1 MIVIDVAGRAKFD
14 SGRMGKATLALGAH
28 LFAGL
33 NAFEP
38 GQEQPPHHHEQQD
51 KLCFVLEGRAE
62 VRVGDERGLVGRGD
76 LVLFPAGV
84 EHSLRNPGP
93 ERLLVMLVMAPT
105 QRT

>member
-14 SGRMGKATLALGAH
+14 PERMGKATLALGAN

-33 NAFEP
+33 NAFEA
-38 GQEQPPHHHEQQD
+38 GQEQRTHAHEHQD

-62 VRVGDERGLVGRGD
+62 VRVGQERGLVGPGD

-84 EHSLRNPGP
+84 EHAMRNPGP
-93 ERLLVMLVMAPT
+93 ERLLTMIVLAPP
-105 QRT
+105 R